1 MNAATLPALIQRFF
15 TDRLCVQME
24 ASRHTVA
31 GYRDTFRLLL
41 RFASV
46 RHGKPPVKLTVE
58 DIDADLVADFLVH
71 GETARGNCARSRNTR
86 LAAIRSF
93 FRYVAM
99 TDPTRLLHCQ
109 RVLAMPNK
117 RYVKRA
123 VTFLDAEEIAALLA
137 APDRMTWA
145 GRRDH
150 ALLLLA
156 IQTGLRASELV
167 NLRCGDVMLGSG
179 AYIRCMGKGRKERCT
194 PLRRDTAKLLAA
206 WIGDRPDDNRPLFP
220 SIRGERLSRDALEH
234 LVRKHCLTASRA
246 CPSIAAKR
254 VTPHTLRHSTAM
266 DLLHHGVDQ
275 AVIALWLGHEFGG
288 DHPDLH
294 PRRHADEG
302 KGPRSRRRSGNANEP
317 LPARRPTPR
326 IPRRALIMPNHRMA
340 KARQT
345 GRQQRPCGIIPVT
358 ALWPLCR
365 YRHNGHWSGAAH
377 RLNRDLTGGFGSSSY
392 AREELCA
399 EMTGA
404 FVCAAVPT
412 VRHADYLASWLEVLR
427 EDNRAIIRAASAASK
442 AADYLL
448 AFRGQ
453 DDEAFVEGPAVPAIQ
468 RPMSELSLAAEVQP

>member
-1 MNAATLPALIQRFF
+1 MSPATLPALIQRFF

-71 GETARGNCARSRNTR
+71 GETARGNTARSRNTR

-99 TDPTRLLHCQ
+99 TDPTWLLHCQ
-109 RVLAMPNK
+109 RILAMPNK
-117 RYVKRA
+117 RYVRRA
-123 VTFLDAEEIAALLA
+123 VTFLDVDEIAALLA
-137 APDRMTWA
+137 APDRTTWA

-167 NLRCGDVMLGSG
+167 NLQCGDVMLGSG
-179 AYIRCMGKGRKERCT
+179 AHIRCMGKGRKERCT

-206 WIGDRPDDNRPLFP
+206 WIGRHDGSEPLFP
-220 SIRGERLSRDALEH
+220 SIRGGHLSRDALEH

-246 CPSIAAKR
+246 CPSIGTKR

-275 AVIALWLGHEFGG
+275 AVIALWLGHESVATTQVYI
-288 DHPDLH
+288 
-294 PRRHADEG
+294 HADMRIKEE
-302 KGPRSRRRSGNANEP
+302 A
-317 LPARRPTPR
+317 LAR
-326 IPRRALIMPNHRMA
+326 
-340 KARQT
+340 
-345 GRQQRPCGIIPVT
+345 
-358 ALWPLCR
+358 
-365 YRHNGHWSGAAH
+365 
-377 RLNRDLTGGFGSSSY
+377 
-392 AREELCA
+392 
-399 EMTGA
+399 
-404 FVCAAVPT
+404 
-412 VRHADYLASWLEVLR
+412 
-427 EDNRAIIRAASAASK
+427 
-442 AADYLL
+442 
-448 AFRGQ
+448 
-453 DDEAFVEGPAVPAIQ
+453 
-468 RPMSELSLAAEVQP
+468 LAAPPAQAGRFRPDDQLLTFLEGL